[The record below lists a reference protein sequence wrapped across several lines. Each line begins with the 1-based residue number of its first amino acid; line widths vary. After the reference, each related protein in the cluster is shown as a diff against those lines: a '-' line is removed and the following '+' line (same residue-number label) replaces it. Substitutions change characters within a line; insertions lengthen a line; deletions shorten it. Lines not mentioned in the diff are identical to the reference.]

1 MEETGILEAIRQFST
16 DTSPLDFMT
25 VVDNWQIFAMGV
37 WNTILLVALAL
48 FFGGLL
54 SIPLAI
60 ARAAQT
66 PIWSQVIWGYVYV
79 FRGTPLLVQTY
90 LIYYGL
96 GQFDAVRESMLWI
109 FLREAWWCALI
120 AFVLNTAAYTT
131 EIFRGAIEAIPF
143 GEVEAAKACGM
154 SPGKRLRRIILPSAF
169 RRALPMYSNEV
180 IFMVH
185 GSVVASTVT
194 IIDILGAGRIVNA
207 KYYLAYEGFVAAAIL
222 YMIIV
227 FFITRGFKVW
237 EKNWHKHL
245 HRQDEGAVTAKPA
258 ADQSAAQPV
267 GALPGVDRG
276 PSA

>member
-1 MEETGILEAIRQFST
+1 MEEAGILEAIRQFST

-25 VVDNWQIFAMGV
+25 VVDNWKTFAMGV
-37 WNTILLVALAL
+37 WNTILLVVLAL

-60 ARAAQT
+60 ARANKT
-66 PIWSQVIWGYVYV
+66 PVWNRIIWGYVYV

-96 GQFDAVRESMLWI
+96 GQFDAVRESMLWPI
-109 FLREAWWCALI
+109 LREAWWCALI

-131 EIFRGAIEAIPF
+131 EIFRGAIEAVPF

-154 SPGKRLRRIILPSAF
+154 SPRLRLRRIILPSAF

-207 KYYLAYEGFVAAAIL
+207 KYYLAYEGFIAAAIL
-222 YMIIV
+222 YMILV

-237 EKNWHKHL
+237 EKHWHKHL
-245 HRQDEGAVTAKPA
+245 HRREESEPTTKDALAKA
-258 ADQSAAQPV
+258 GAQPAD
-267 GALPGVDRG
+267 ALPGVGRG
-276 PSA
+276 P